1 MAEMTV
7 AVEREVLIY
16 GDGQGQAHNLSSPQ
30 WRPVNLSGSV
40 ERRVLAARLRA
51 IADVVDGTVED

>member
-1 MAEMTV
+1 MAEVTIS
-7 AVEREVLIY
+7 AEREALIY
-16 GDGQGQAHNLSSPQ
+16 GDGMGQAHVISSPH
-30 WRPVNLSGSV
+30 WRPASLSGSV